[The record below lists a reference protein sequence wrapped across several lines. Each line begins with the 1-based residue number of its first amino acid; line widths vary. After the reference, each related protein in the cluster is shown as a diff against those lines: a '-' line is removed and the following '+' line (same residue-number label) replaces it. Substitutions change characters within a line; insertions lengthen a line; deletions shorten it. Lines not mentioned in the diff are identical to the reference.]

1 MGSLVFMDMDGF
13 GEDPTVRQNRRKA
26 VLDTGSRHSHANLTQ
41 INPAT
46 LTGTIN
52 YYRSS
57 LETNTQVNSQ
67 NHPGHDPR
75 HGESILRGTSYRYLG
90 VILILAVIVAGTTWY
105 LRHKDRPVLPVE
117 EATAVGPVDDHSAG
131 EPQAPEVPFPDIT
144 RAAGINFTHTNGAY
158 GEKLIPEAIGSGIA
172 FLDYDN
178 DGDQDLLLVNSSWFP
193 GQQQGAAP
201 IQALYRNDGSGSF
214 TDVTQQAGLALTC
227 YCMGVAVG
235 DYDNDGWT
243 DLYLTAVGSNHL
255 FRNVQGYFSDVTGE
269 SHTGGAAADWST
281 AAAFVDIDNDGDL
294 DLFVGNYVEWSRE
307 IDLEIDFQLTGIGR
321 AIGAPNHFY
330 GTQNLL
336 YRNDGNS
343 VFSDIT
349 ESAGII
355 VRDSRT
361 GVATGKALAVA
372 PVDYDRD
379 GLIDLFVANDTTRNF
394 LYHNLGQG
402 RFEEIGV
409 LEGIAYDRNGKPT
422 GAMGIDSAWYR
433 NDDELAIGIGNF
445 ANEMSS
451 LYVTSGGKPPFADEA
466 VLEGFGPA
474 SRLALTFGLFFFDYD
489 LDGRLDLFQAN
500 GHLETEINVVQPSQT
515 YAQPAQLF
523 WNCGDA
529 CRNRF
534 QQVADPGDLDE
545 PMVGRGAAYA
555 DIDNDGD
562 LDIAVSQNGRTAVL
576 FRNDQ
581 QLGHH
586 WLRVRLEGKQANR
599 SAIGAVLE
607 LQAGGI
613 TQRRVVMPTRS
624 YLSQVE
630 LPVTF
635 GLGDNDRIDALNVT
649 WPGGQVQTVSVERI
663 DTTITVIQA
672 AAG

>member
-1 MGSLVFMDMDGF
+1 MLTGPVNLHPQQLETEIQVN
-13 GEDPTVRQNRRKA
+13 RQNR
-26 VLDTGSRHSHANLTQ
+26 
-41 INPAT
+41 
-46 LTGTIN
+46 
-52 YYRSS
+52 
-57 LETNTQVNSQ
+57 
-67 NHPGHDPR
+67 PGNAPQQ
-75 HGESILRGTSYRYLG
+75 GESIIRSAFYRS
-90 VILILAVIVAGTTWY
+90 LAVILVLAAIASGLAWY
-105 LRHKDRPVLPVE
+105 LRQQERVPEPVV
-117 EATAVGPVDDHSAG
+117 EATPTVPVGNDTAG
-131 EPQAPEVPFPDIT
+131 EPQPPPVTFTDIT
-144 RAAGINFTHTNGAY
+144 RAAGVTFTHTNGSY
-158 GEKLIPEAIGSGIA
+158 GEKLIPEAIGSGLA

-178 DGDQDLLLVNSSWFP
+178 DGDQDLLLINSNWFP
-193 GQQQGAAP
+193 GQEHGTAP
-201 IQALYRNDGSGSF
+201 TQALYRNDGNGKF

-235 DYDNDGWT
+235 DYDNDGWI
-243 DLYLTAVGSNHL
+243 DLYLTALGSNHL
-255 FRNVQGYFSDVTGE
+255 LRNVQGVFSDASVNGE
-269 SHTGGAAADWST
+269 TAGDATDWST

-307 IDLEIDFQLTGIGR
+307 IDMEIDFRLTGIGR

-330 GTQNLL
+330 GSLNRL
-336 YRNDGNS
+336 YRNDGNG

-355 VRDSRT
+355 IRDPNT
-361 GVATGKALAVA
+361 GVAVGKALAVA

-409 LEGIAYDRNGKPT
+409 LEGIAYDRNGKAT

-433 NDDELAIGIGNF
+433 NDDDVAIGIGNF

-451 LYVTSGGKPPFADEA
+451 LYVTAGGRPPFADEA

-500 GHLETEINVVQPSQT
+500 GHLETEINVVQPSQS

-529 CRNRF
+529 CRTRF
-534 QQVADPGDLDE
+534 QLVADPGDLVK

-562 LDIAVSQNGRTAVL
+562 LDIAVSQNGRSAVL

-586 WLRVRLEGKQANR
+586 WLRVGLQGQAANR

-607 LQAGGI
+607 LQAGGV
-613 TQRRVVMPTRS
+613 TQRRVVTPTHS

-635 GLGDNDRIDALNVT
+635 GLGANTRVESLQIT
-649 WPGGQVQTVSVERI
+649 WPGGQVQPVAVDRV
-663 DTTITVIQA
+663 DTTITITQA
-672 AAG
+672 AAQ